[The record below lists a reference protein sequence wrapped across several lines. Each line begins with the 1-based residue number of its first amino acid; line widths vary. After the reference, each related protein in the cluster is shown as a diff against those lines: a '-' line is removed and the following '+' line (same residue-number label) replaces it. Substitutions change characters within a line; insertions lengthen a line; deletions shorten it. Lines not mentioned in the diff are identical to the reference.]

1 MAQKLKTKAII
12 STGNFMNIS
21 VEVDIEAPDEL
32 KGVELLKWLNAEYG
46 GTLKLTSYEERM
58 NGNHKELESLANEMC
73 QALMRGE
80 SLELKDFEKIS
91 PYPEL
96 LNKVQAAKRAS
107 KRELPVE
114 GNFRKV
120 ILER

>member
-1 MAQKLKTKAII
+1 MILKAIVTI
-12 STGNFMNIS
+12 NVGTYMDIRPEIEI
-21 VEVDIEAPDEL
+21 EVPDEL
-32 KGVELLKWLNAEYG
+32 KGKDLLKWLNAEYG
-46 GTLKLTSYEERM
+46 GLLKLTSYEERM
-58 NGNHKELESLANEMC
+58 NGGQKKLEEKTNEMC
-73 QALMRGE
+73 KALIRGE
-80 SLELKDFEKIS
+80 SLELKDYEAIS

-120 ILER
+120 TK